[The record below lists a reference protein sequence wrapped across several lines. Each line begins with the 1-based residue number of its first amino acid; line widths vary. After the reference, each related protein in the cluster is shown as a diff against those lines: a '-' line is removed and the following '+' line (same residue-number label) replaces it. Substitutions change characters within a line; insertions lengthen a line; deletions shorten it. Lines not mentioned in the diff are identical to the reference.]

1 MPKWR
6 ITYYSL
12 SPGKFKVD
20 IDKYHK
26 IVILIYYMDWQT
38 HKKQLLKNSN
48 FRKALKKDRLEY
60 DIARAIIKARIKY
73 QLTQKQ
79 LAKKLHTRQS
89 VISRVENA
97 QTTASV
103 SFLQRLAGIFG
114 GKLKISFN
122 GI

>member
-1 MPKWR
+1 MG
-6 ITYYSL
+6 T
-12 SPGKFKVD
+12 KVIRRKVV

-38 HKKQLLKNSN
+38 HKKKLLKNSN

-79 LAKKLHTRQS
+79 LAKKLHTKQS

-114 GKLKISFN
+114 GELKISFS